1 MESVHKYHR
10 SGTWSLIIRNK
21 WCIIRFLPY
30 RLINQAFELYSLLFG
45 PSLQPPAHRTLSRI
59 IFISTESFS
68 LSPLQKAR
76 FHHLSHFL
84 KNKKHTNFNRCLH
97 LYANQK
103 LNKKKSERRILYKP
117 KLSHFTTSCEK
128 SPLRQNASR
137 KKAFNIKTLPVT
149 MAILISLWSSR
160 NPQSPYC
167 PQITVKENA
176 HEHFFDEFGEFF
188 KNKTP
193 AQAFIPPANE
203 KKMGTIWIFVHYAVY
218 GSGRGR
224 CRDFLV
230 LKWGGA

>member
-1 MESVHKYHR
+1 M
-10 SGTWSLIIRNK
+10 IIRNI

-59 IFISTESFS
+59 IFISTEILQFVALAKGPISSFIS
-68 LSPLQKAR
+68 N
-76 FHHLSHFL
+76 FL

-103 LNKKKSERRILYKP
+103 LNKKKPERRSLYKP

-149 MAILISLWSSR
+149 MAILVSFWSSR

-167 PQITVKENA
+167 SQITLKENA
-176 HEHFFDEFGEFF
+176 HKDYLDEFGEFF
-188 KNKTP
+188 KN
-193 AQAFIPPANE
+193 
-203 KKMGTIWIFVHYAVY
+203 
-218 GSGRGR
+218 
-224 CRDFLV
+224 
-230 LKWGGA
+230 